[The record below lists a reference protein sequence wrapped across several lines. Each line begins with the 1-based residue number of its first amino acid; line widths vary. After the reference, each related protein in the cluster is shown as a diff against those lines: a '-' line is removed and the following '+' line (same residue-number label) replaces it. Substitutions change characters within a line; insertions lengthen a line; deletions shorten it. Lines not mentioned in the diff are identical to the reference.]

1 VIKHPAEIRIGDTVI
16 FDVPSFANSVG
27 ETIDSGTYTLT
38 WYGRT
43 NTAEK
48 GASVTAAAYSD
59 GWRVTIPSTT
69 TADWVA
75 GDWYFQLVAVSG
87 STEYLA
93 GEGQF
98 KTIASLAYTGTPG
111 AFDGRSRAQVDLDQV
126 QAAIRTILDG
136 GAVQSYSIAGRNLSK
151 YALAD
156 LLALETKLKAEVKR
170 EQTADLIRNGH
181 GNPHNLFVRF

>member
-1 VIKHPAEIRIGDTVI
+1 MIKHPAEIRIGDTVI
-16 FDVPSFANSVG
+16 FDVPSFANSIG
-27 ETIDSGTYTLT
+27 TTIDNTYTLT

-43 NTAEK
+43 NTNHK
-48 GASVTAAAYSD
+48 GAAVTAADQGD
-59 GWRVTIPSTT
+59 GWRVTIPSAT

-75 GDWYFQLVAVSG
+75 GTWFFQLVAVSG
-87 STEYLA
+87 STQYLA

-98 KTIASLAYTGTPG
+98 KAIASLAYTGQPA

-126 QAAIRTILDG
+126 QTAIRTILNG
-136 GAVQSYSIAGRNLSK
+136 GAVKSYSVAGRNLQK
-151 YALAD
+151 YELAD

-170 EQTADLIRNGH
+170 EQTADLIRNGQ

>member
-1 VIKHPAEIRIGDTVI
+1 MIKHPAEIRIGDTVI
-16 FDVPSFANSVG
+16 FDVPAFANSVG
-27 ETIDSGTYTLT
+27 DTIDSGTYTLT

-43 NTAEK
+43 NTASK

-69 TADWVA
+69 TDDWVA
-75 GDWYFQLVAVSG
+75 GDWFFQLVAVSG
-87 STEYLA
+87 STQYLA

-98 KTIASLAYTGTPG
+98 KAIASLAFTGDPG
-111 AFDGRSRAQVDLDQV
+111 AFDGRSRAQVDLAAV
-126 QAAIRTILDG
+126 QSAIRTILDG
-136 GAVQSYSIAGRNLSK
+136 GAVQSYSIAGRNLAR
-151 YALAD
+151 YGLAD

-170 EQTADLIRNGH
+170 EQTADLIRNGQ

>member
-1 VIKHPAEIRIGDTVI
+1 MIKHPAEIRIGDTVI
-16 FDVPSFANSVG
+16 FDVPSFANSIG
-27 ETIDSGTYTLT
+27 TTIDNTYTLT

-48 GASVTAAAYSD
+48 GASVTATNQGD

-87 STEYLA
+87 FLQYLA

-98 KTIASLAYTGTPG
+98 KAIASLAYAGTPG

>member
-1 VIKHPAEIRIGDTVI
+1 MIKHPSEIRIGDTVI
-16 FDVPSFANSVG
+16 FDVPSFANSIG
-27 ETIDSGTYTLT
+27 ETIDSGSYTLT

-43 NTAEK
+43 NTASK
-48 GASVTAAAYSD
+48 GAAVTAAAYSD
-59 GWRVTIPSTT
+59 GWRVTIPSAT

-87 STEYLA
+87 STEYIA

-98 KTIASLAYTGTPG
+98 KTIASLAFTGDPG
-111 AFDGRSRAQVDLDQV
+111 AYDGRSRAQVDLDQV

-136 GAVQSYSIAGRNLSK
+136 GAVQSYSIAGRSLSK